1 MWLGRWP
8 DGHLPILR
16 ALSPRASSSRFP
28 IPYSLLPTPY
38 SLLPIPDF
46 RFPIPYSLLPTPCS
60 LLPKTK
66 VLQPIEK
73 TISGAMILLKQLK
86 TSNPIKDWLP
96 TNTVSDQSLRLSVL
110 TQFFPPDYAATGQ
123 LIQELVMQLG
133 KQGMD
138 IKVFTGQP
146 GYAFETATAPMYEKL
161 GKVQIKRSRSAQLWP
176 QRIRGKAV
184 NGLIFAVRA
193 FLHLVKNCRRR
204 NLVLL
209 TTAPPFFPVVAYL
222 ARRIFGMRYVCLIY
236 DFYPDI
242 AVELGVI
249 GHDHPLARFWRGL
262 NRRVWRKA
270 EAIIVLSSAMKQ
282 RVIDTCP
289 KLANKVAV
297 IHSWANPD
305 VIVPLPKPDNWFAQ
319 KHNLVN
325 KFTVLY
331 SGNMGRCH
339 DIDTIL
345 ETAKLLKDEPI
356 QFVCI
361 GSGAKREALIED
373 VKRLGLTNFLF
384 LPYQDKDMLPYS
396 LTACDLSLVSVIP
409 GMETLV
415 APSKLYSA
423 LAAGVPVAVIC
434 SPQAYLTELI
444 AKAKCG
450 ASFVNGDSQG
460 LADYIRSLAANQE
473 LVNSLGQAGREYL
486 LENFT
491 PEVIAKQYDQVLCE
505 ALSRE

>member
-1 MWLGRWP
+1 MP
-8 DGHLPILR
+8 D
-16 ALSPRASSSRFP
+16 SR
-28 IPYSLLPTPY
+28 
-38 SLLPIPDF
+38 
-46 RFPIPYSLLPTPCS
+46 
-60 LLPKTK
+60 LPKTK
-66 VLQPIEK
+66 IFQPIEK
-73 TISGAMILLKQLK
+73 TISGFMVFIKQLK
-86 TSNPIKDWLP
+86 TSNLLKDWLP

-133 KQGMD
+133 KQGRD

-161 GKVQIKRSRSAQLWP
+161 GKVQIKRSRASQLWP
-176 QRIRGKAV
+176 QQIRGKAI

-222 ARRIFGMRYVCLIY
+222 ARKIFGMRYVCLIY
-236 DFYPDI
+236 DFYPDV

-249 GHDHPLARFWRGL
+249 GHNHPLARFWRGL

-282 RVIDTCP
+282 RVINTCP

-305 VIVPLPKPDNWFAQ
+305 VIVPRPKPDNWFAQ

-384 LPYQDKDMLPYS
+384 LPYQDKEVLPYS
-396 LTACDLSLVSVIP
+396 LTACDLSLVSVMP

-434 SPQAYLTELI
+434 SREAYLTELI

-505 ALSRE
+505 ALSGE